1 MAKKNKK
8 SGQPSMPEIIYAEAS
23 VQSIGG
29 KSLFDTSSVITSDTV
44 DNYSSDSQLV
54 SSAIDKL
61 RTEGFEVL
69 SVGETTITISGS
81 QSVYEKAL
89 KTKIVAEERPAIKQL
104 GKEETATFLEC
115 PDTDVPGLIETNNT
129 IFADLIEGIA
139 LNEPVYFFQNA
150 FAPTKEYWHLD
161 VPAGISL
168 GMNADRAHRI
178 GYNGKGIKVV
188 MVDSGWYR
196 HPYFVQRGYRSAS
209 VVLGPAAANPTHDE
223 SGHGTGESANIFS
236 VAPDVNFQMVKI
248 NFVNSVGAFNEAVAL
263 NPDIISCSWGSSR
276 RDPPLSASNQ
286 VLAAA
291 ISSAV
296 RRGIVVVFSAGN
308 GHWGFPGQHPD
319 VISAGGV
326 FMEDD
331 GSTRASDYASGF
343 ASRIYAG
350 RNVPDVSGLVGMRPK
365 ALYIMLPVEPG
376 DGIDSLPWN
385 HPSRRGLQG
394 GVHPNGDE
402 TGANDGW
409 AAFSGTSAAAPQIA
423 GICALIKQA
432 CRWLSPSQVRG
443 ILKRTARDVTV
454 GNCSPGTGANPATSG
469 PDLATG
475 HGLADAY
482 RATIIARFRCILR
495 PPVFPRIPPIV
506 VQPPL
511 PPHIPRPIPIP
522 RPQPDPVPPFTQGDI
537 TEDEYLAF
545 EAMIL
550 GEDLPD

>member
-1 MAKKNKK
+1 MAKKDKK
-8 SGQPSMPEIIYAEAS
+8 SGQPLMPEIIYAEAS
-23 VQSIGG
+23 VQSIGR
-29 KSLFDTSSVITSDTV
+29 KSLFDTSTIITSDTV
-44 DNYSSDSQLV
+44 EQYSSDSQLV
-54 SSAIDKL
+54 SAAIDKL

-69 SVGETTITISGS
+69 SVGETTVTISAP
-81 QSVYEKAL
+81 QSVYEKAFN
-89 KTKIVAEERPAIKQL
+89 TKIVAEERPTIKQL
-104 GKEETATFLEC
+104 GIEETATFLEC
-115 PDTDVPGLIETNNT
+115 PDTDVPGLIDTKNSVFT
-129 IFADLIEGIA
+129 DLIEGVA

-168 GMNADRAHRI
+168 GMNADRAHRL

-196 HPYFVQRGYRSAS
+196 HPYFTQRGYRSGS

-248 NFVNSVGAFNEAVAL
+248 NFVNSVGAFNAAVAL
-263 NPDIISCSWGSSR
+263 IPDIISCSWGSSR

-291 ISSAV
+291 ISAAV

-308 GHWGFPGQHPD
+308 GHWGFPGQHPE

-326 FMEDD
+326 FMEAD
-331 GSTRASDYASGF
+331 GSMRASDYASGF
-343 ASRIYAG
+343 ASRIYTG
-350 RNVPDVSGLVGMRPK
+350 RDVPDVSGLVGMRPR
-365 ALYIMLPVEPG
+365 AQSIMLPVEPG
-376 DGIDSLPWN
+376 DSID
-385 HPSRRGLQG
+385 RGLSG
-394 GVHPNGDE
+394 GNHPNGDE
-402 TGANDGW
+402 TAIDDGW

-432 CRWLSPSQVRG
+432 CRRLSPSDVRN

-454 GNCSPGTGANPATSG
+454 GNCNPSTGANPATPG

-506 VQPPL
+506 VQPPI
-511 PPHIPRPIPIP
+511 PPRIPRPIPIP

-550 GEDLPD
+550 GEDSPD